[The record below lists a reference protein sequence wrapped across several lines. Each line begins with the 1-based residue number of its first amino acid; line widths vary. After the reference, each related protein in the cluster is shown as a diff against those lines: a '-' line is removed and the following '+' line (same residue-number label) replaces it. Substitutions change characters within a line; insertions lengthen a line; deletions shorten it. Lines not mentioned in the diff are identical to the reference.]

1 MYLSRERIYHFSSMV
16 KHSCIY
22 CVTVQKNIGSKKK
35 VSNSDPRLQLWDSHV
50 PHLRSNRNCLPSQ
63 SVPSSLFYFNKQLA
77 FHSCMRLGS
86 LSFEKSLTPVTL
98 GSVTANDWI
107 KRPESMLFLRGFN
120 SEQHIGKWEWVCSC
134 LASATI
140 QSYNP
145 QFGLQFTL
153 EKIFSS
159 FNKIELLVPFNQCPT
174 SNSTELVANSTPL
187 VDLLPTASRLDGGKS
202 CIII

>member
-1 MYLSRERIYHFSSMV
+1 MRFLIAGGASTQFTRVPFEVQSQLPAFVVCSVLS
-16 KHSCIY
+16 
-22 CVTVQKNIGSKKK
+22 
-35 VSNSDPRLQLWDSHV
+35 
-50 PHLRSNRNCLPSQ
+50 
-63 SVPSSLFYFNKQLA
+63 YFNKQLA

-86 LSFEKSLTPVTL
+86 PSFEKSLTPVTL

-107 KRPESMLFLRGFN
+107 KRPEKHAILLGLN

-140 QSYNP
+140 QSYHP
-145 QFGLQFTL
+145 QFGLQFKL
-153 EKIFSS
+153 EKIFSGS
-159 FNKIELLVPFNQCPT
+159 NKIELLVPFNQCPT

-187 VDLLPTASRLDGGKS
+187 VDLLPTASRLDWGKS